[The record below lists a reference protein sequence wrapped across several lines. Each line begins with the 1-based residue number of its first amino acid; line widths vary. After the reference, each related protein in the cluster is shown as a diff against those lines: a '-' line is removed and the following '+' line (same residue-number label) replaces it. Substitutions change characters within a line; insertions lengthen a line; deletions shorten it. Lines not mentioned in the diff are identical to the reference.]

1 MIAKKSHLAP
11 CVLLTALLLAAC
23 HPDSH
28 QVEKANALFQQGVE
42 QSTNNS
48 VAAIEA
54 YNQALLILSTC
65 DQNAQEVLRLKAQ
78 ITNQLGT
85 RYWKNGLI
93 EHALS
98 LHNEAID
105 IARLINDST
114 LLMDALHH
122 AGRVASSL
130 HDINLVNQYYQEAYQ
145 IAQILQD
152 QPGSSE
158 ILLEIARD
166 VDMEQGAYDVAIQ
179 KTMEALQNGARED
192 LCYLNLGLCYYYI
205 ENDSI
210 AIDYLNKAWNS
221 EKAGVRMS
229 AYQGLYFIYQL
240 QEDYQHALSC
250 LELFNE
256 NLLQSEHEQ
265 RTEEVQRIKG
275 EYDLAMQQQYIKA
288 SQHLKNLYLYALL
301 GFLVVALLLTL
312 LLLRQRTLKAKL
324 KSEEMKNQLEMAL
337 KKNKVF
343 VTALALSEHITASSI
358 DFNINEKE
366 WDDFVE
372 LVDMVYNHFTQRL
385 LAQYPTLTKG
395 DLQICCLTKQ
405 GFGNQV
411 ISILMNLQT
420 NSFARRKYRIKQE
433 KMNGLNDDRS
443 FEEIINNL

>member
-1 MIAKKSHLAP
+1 MITKKPHLAP
-11 CVLLTALLLAAC
+11 SILLMALLLAAC
-23 HPDSH
+23 HPDSR
-28 QVEKANALFQQGVE
+28 QVEKAQALYQQGLE

-48 VAAIEA
+48 VAAIES
-54 YNQALLILSTC
+54 YNQALLALSTC

-78 ITNQLGT
+78 ITDQLGT

-98 LHNEAID
+98 LHNEAVD
-105 IARLINDST
+105 IARIITDST
-114 LLMDALHH
+114 LLMNALHH

-130 HDINLVNQYYQEAYQ
+130 HDINLTNQYYQEACQ
-145 IAQILQD
+145 IAKILHD
-152 QPGSSE
+152 QPCSSE

-166 VDMEQGAYDVAIQ
+166 VDMEQGAYDAAIQ
-179 KTMEALQNGARED
+179 KTTEALQNKGQDD

-205 ENDSI
+205 ENDSL
-210 AIDYLNKAWNS
+210 ALYYLNKALNS
-221 EKAGVRMS
+221 EKPGVRMS

-240 QEDYQHALSC
+240 KEDYQHALSC
-250 LELFNE
+250 FELFNE
-256 NLLQSEHEQ
+256 NLLQSEREQ

-275 EYDLAMQQQYIKA
+275 EYDLTMQQQSIKA
-288 SQHLKNLYLYALL
+288 SQHLKNLYLYGILS
-301 GFLVVALLLTL
+301 FLAVALLLTL
-312 LLLRQRTLKAKL
+312 LLLRQKTLKAKL
-324 KSEEMKNQLEMAL
+324 KSEEMKNQLEIAL

-343 VTALALSEHITASSI
+343 ITALALSEQITASSI
-358 DFNINEKE
+358 DFNISEKE

-372 LVDMVYNHFTQRL
+372 LIDLVYNHFTQRL

-433 KMNGLNDDRS
+433 KMNGSNDDRS